1 MTTLTYTPRFRS
13 SELVANLIDSYWDE
27 KGGTVTKPLVIEKP
41 YEIAQR
47 LDIRNSGNHVIVS
60 LEGITESFITL
71 GFQHLQVESA
81 MLVEFNTFTSRQMLY
96 DHIDEVRRILL
107 AKRFE
112 PTDYLL
118 DGFESYADSTA
129 LGAVWG
135 DTTTNSTLSLL
146 TSARKYGTNSM
157 RVVVSGGVGEVYRGF
172 PTTFTLKPYPRRLQQ
187 VKFFAKIDSGSDAIG
202 VTLRDASNRS
212 GLYRT
217 WNITV
222 SSALFTE
229 FLVNLNSTADASAGT
244 WDPTLIDEIAF
255 TSLASGRTFDID
267 HIDLATSEF
276 QFLEYKGF
284 KENTG
289 NFQYWSA
296 ELRAVLRSHGESITE
311 LS

>member
-1 MTTLTYTPRFRS
+1 
-13 SELVANLIDSYWDE
+13 
-27 KGGTVTKPLVIEKP
+27 
-41 YEIAQR
+41 
-47 LDIRNSGNHVIVS
+47 
-60 LEGITESFITL
+60 
-71 GFQHLQVESA
+71 
-81 MLVEFNTFTSRQMLY
+81 
-96 DHIDEVRRILL
+96 
-107 AKRFE
+107 
-112 PTDYLL
+112 
-118 DGFESYADSTA
+118 
-129 LGAVWG
+129 
-135 DTTTNSTLSLL
+135 
-146 TSARKYGTNSM
+146 
-157 RVVVSGGVGEVYRGF
+157 
-172 PTTFTLKPYPRRLQQ
+172 
-187 VKFFAKIDSGSDAIG
+187 

-222 SSALFTE
+222 NSASFVE
-229 FLVNLNSTADASAGT
+229 FLVNFNSTADASAGT